1 MKEHNIYIYGILE
14 ESGLKNF
21 DVIGVGKNKVYT
33 INHQDLAAVV
43 SNIKGMEID
52 PTRKNLL
59 AHTQVQELLLKEY
72 TLIPMSFGVITQST
86 ETITKMLEENYL
98 NFKQELKRLSEK
110 IEIELKVYWN
120 KEAIKEEM
128 QSDHKYK
135 QISNKIAKASCQE
148 VKQDLLIEIGQMVE
162 ALVLKWK
169 NEIGKDVY
177 DNLASLAVD
186 ACTNKS
192 NEITNI
198 LNASFLVSKSVEN
211 EFRDKVYSLDAK
223 YQNKVDIKYI
233 GPLPPYNFL
242 QVELKGEQ

>member
-1 MKEHNIYIYGILE
+1 MKEHNIYVYGILE
-14 ESGLKNF
+14 ESNLKNF
-21 DVIGVGKNKVYT
+21 DVIGVGKNKVFT

-72 TLIPMSFGVITQST
+72 TIIPMSFGVITQST
-86 ETITKMLEENYL
+86 ETINKMLEENYL

-120 KEAIKEEM
+120 KEAIKDEIEN
-128 QSDHKYK
+128 DHKYK
-135 QISNKIAKASCQE
+135 QITNKIAKESCQA
-148 VKQDLLIEIGQMVE
+148 VKQDLLIEVGQMVE
-162 ALVLKWK
+162 AVVLKWK
-169 NEIGKDVY
+169 NVIGRDIY
-177 DNLASLAVD
+177 DNLASIAAD

-192 NEITNI
+192 NEMTNI
-198 LNASFLVSKSVEN
+198 LNASFLVGKSEEK
-211 EFRDKVYSLDAK
+211 EFREKAYSLDAK
-223 YQNKVDIKYI
+223 YNNKVDIKYI

>member
-1 MKEHNIYIYGILE
+1 MKEHNIYVYGILE
-14 ESGLKNF
+14 ESNLKNF
-21 DVIGVGKNKVYT
+21 DVIGVGKNKVFT

-72 TLIPMSFGVITQST
+72 TIIPMSFGVITQST
-86 ETITKMLEENYL
+86 ETINKMLEENYL

-120 KEAIKEEM
+120 KEAIKDEIE
-128 QSDHKYK
+128 SDHKYK
-135 QISNKIAKASCQE
+135 QITNKIAKESCQA
-148 VKQDLLIEIGQMVE
+148 VKQDLLIEVGQMVE
-162 ALVLKWK
+162 AVVLKWK
-169 NEIGKDVY
+169 NVIGRDIY
-177 DNLASLAVD
+177 DNLASIAAD

-198 LNASFLVSKSVEN
+198 LNASFLVGKSEEK
-211 EFRDKVYSLDAK
+211 EFREKAYSLDAK
-223 YQNKVDIKYI
+223 YNNKVDIKYI

>member
-1 MKEHNIYIYGILE
+1 MKEHNIYIYGIME
-14 ESGLKNF
+14 ESSLKNF

-43 SNIKGMEID
+43 SQIKGMEID

-72 TLIPMSFGVITQST
+72 TILPMSFGVITPST
-86 ETITKMLEENYL
+86 ETINKMLEKNYL

-120 KEAIKEEM
+120 KEALKEEM
-128 QSDHKYK
+128 ESDHKYK
-135 QISNKIAKASCQE
+135 QISNKIAQASSPA

-162 ALVLKWK
+162 SVVLKWK
-169 NEIGKDVY
+169 NEIGTYIY
-177 DNLASLAVD
+177 DNLASLAAN

-198 LNASFLVSKSVEN
+198 LNASFLVSKSEEN
-211 EFRDKVYSLDAK
+211 EFRDKAYALDAK

>member
-1 MKEHNIYIYGILE
+1 MKEHNIYVYGILE
-14 ESGLKNF
+14 ESNLKNF
-21 DVIGVGKNKVYT
+21 DVIGVGKNKVFT

-72 TLIPMSFGVITQST
+72 TIIPMSFGVITQST
-86 ETITKMLEENYL
+86 ETINKMLEENYL

-120 KEAIKEEM
+120 KEAIKDEIE
-128 QSDHKYK
+128 SDHKYK
-135 QISNKIAKASCQE
+135 QITNKIAKESCQA
-148 VKQDLLIEIGQMVE
+148 VKQDLLIEVGQMVE
-162 ALVLKWK
+162 AVVLKWK
-169 NEIGKDVY
+169 NVIGRDIY
-177 DNLASLAVD
+177 DNLASIAAD

-192 NEITNI
+192 NEMTNI
-198 LNASFLVSKSVEN
+198 LNASFLVGKSEEK
-211 EFRDKVYSLDAK
+211 EFREKAYSLDAK
-223 YQNKVDIKYI
+223 YNNKVDIKYI